1 MKDYAKSTAP
11 ATTTIKKT
19 VTTHR
24 PVHEVFAFF
33 DRPQNLKQAAPTE
46 IAVSML
52 RHPADLRPGS
62 VFGYRLQRWP
72 VDVSWEIVVSEYKPP
87 RGFTG
92 VKSTGYF
99 PRWALRHEFTE
110 AGDQTE
116 LTLALDYEVPPG
128 LRAAFSNAYVI
139 REAMEEMLARYAE
152 AFAEAL
158 DRRES

>member
-1 MKDYAKSTAP
+1 MKDYAKSRAP

-19 VTTHR
+19 VTTRR
-24 PVHEVFAFF
+24 PVDEVFAFF
-33 DRPQNLKQAAPTE
+33 DRPDNLKQAVPSE

-62 VFGYRLQRWP
+62 VFGYRLRRWP

-92 VKSTGYF
+92 IKSRGYF
-99 PRWALRHEFTE
+99 PRWALQHEFAA

-116 LTLALDYEVPPG
+116 LTLLLDYEVPPG
-128 LRAAFSNAYVI
+128 FRGAFENAVVI
-139 REAMEEMLARYAE
+139 RKAMEEMLSRYTE
-152 AFAEAL
+152 AFREAL
-158 DRRES
+158 DRRE